1 MGMSFGSAL
10 MSAHASGERQKLQ
23 KEQNAWAKQQSD
35 YTKKSDKKAKG
46 KSLWSSI
53 GGKVG
58 AVGGGLLGT
67 GALTAMLLPIAGPAA
82 PALAAAMSAGIGS
95 FAGRKLGETGYGA
108 QGKGTL
114 TKGGFGLDPSEIK
127 KMQLSKGKFNS
138 MARSNLESQM
148 GTDVTGLKD
157 DMKADNKALHQQ
169 QLMASLTDAGTAGA
183 MAGGSDWMGDL
194 LGDASSKYMAE
205 DILGNRDL
213 MGDFDITDI
222 IQAQGT

>member
-10 MSAHASGERQKLQ
+10 MGAHASGERQKLQ

-67 GALTAMLLPIAGPAA
+67 AALTAMFSPLGPAA
-82 PALAAAMSAGIGS
+82 PALAAAVSAGMGS
-95 FAGRKLGETGYGA
+95 YAGRKLGEQGHGA

-157 DMKADNKALHQQ
+157 DMKADDKALHQQ
-169 QLMASLTDAGTAGA
+169 QMMASLTDAGTAGS
-183 MAGGSDWMGDL
+183 MVGGSEWMGDL
-194 LGDASSKYMAE
+194 FGDASSKYMAE
-205 DILGNRDL
+205 DILGNKNL

-222 IQAQGT
+222 IEAQGT

>member
-67 GALTAMLLPIAGPAA
+67 VITNSWTSCTCI
-82 PALAAAMSAGIGS
+82 SCCYECWN
-95 FAGRKLGETGYGA
+95 RK
-108 QGKGTL
+108 
-114 TKGGFGLDPSEIK
+114 FCWS
-127 KMQLSKGKFNS
+127 
-138 MARSNLESQM
+138 
-148 GTDVTGLKD
+148 
-157 DMKADNKALHQQ
+157 
-169 QLMASLTDAGTAGA
+169 
-183 MAGGSDWMGDL
+183 
-194 LGDASSKYMAE
+194 
-205 DILGNRDL
+205 
-213 MGDFDITDI
+213 
-222 IQAQGT
+222 